1 LSNRMSRVDS
11 KSPSIAFNSDS
22 ESDSDDDEPVQAQ
35 ILAPTPTIM
44 ERVKS
49 ANDELIS
56 LPSPPPSRAS
66 RIGFRDE
73 NDVIEFKDDSGSDK
87 QSKTPL
93 PVSPLVRE
101 QNLVQDNVEQ
111 EEYEDDF
118 EKEEE
123 NVLESSNDDKKL
135 GSTSENVPA
144 ASKADGATAGDEQPL
159 EAETTNKG
167 DFIEQAGSET
177 IMVEQNGRISLQG
190 SPEGD
195 DESNAE
201 SFDQSQTQSRRS
213 RTDVNPDYKSPYG
226 LTDAQKKMGRQRQ
239 AAKLKR
245 LKAEEDLKQTELEEK
260 MEENESS
267 YAAWIQRK
275 KEEQKSARREHRK
288 QKLNSSK
295 MMADQ
300 PSAEER
306 DEVWK
311 EWLQNK
317 NRQNRQ
323 QRIMQHQMEIEKMEG
338 LYVRSRQEND
348 KAFKKWKK
356 KKAQEMQ
363 EAQIRHWE
371 QVQISKAELRAIRQN
386 QKQAA
391 ILNAARVASALEFL

>member
-1 LSNRMSRVDS
+1 MSRIDS
-11 KSPSIAFNSDS
+11 KSPSIAFN
-22 ESDSDDDEPVQAQ
+22 
-35 ILAPTPTIM
+35 
-44 ERVKS
+44 
-49 ANDELIS
+49 
-56 LPSPPPSRAS
+56 
-66 RIGFRDE
+66 
-73 NDVIEFKDDSGSDK
+73 SDK

-101 QNLVQDNVEQ
+101 QNLVQDNGEQ

-123 NVLESSNDDKKL
+123 NVVESSNDDKKVVT
-135 GSTSENVPA
+135 TSENVPA
-144 ASKADGATAGDEQPL
+144 ASTADRATTGDEQPL
-159 EAETTNKG
+159 ETETTNKG

>member
-1 LSNRMSRVDS
+1 
-11 KSPSIAFNSDS
+11 
-22 ESDSDDDEPVQAQ
+22 
-35 ILAPTPTIM
+35 M

-87 QSKTPL
+87 QSKTPH

-101 QNLVQDNVEQ
+101 HNLVQDNVEQ

-118 EKEEE
+118 EKDEE
-123 NVLESSNDDKKL
+123 NVVESSNDDKKI
-135 GSTSENVPA
+135 GTTSENVPA
-144 ASKADGATAGDEQPL
+144 VSTVDRATTGDEQPL

-167 DFIEQAGSET
+167 DFIEQAGNET

-260 MEENESS
+260 MVSL
-267 YAAWIQRK
+267 K
-275 KEEQKSARREHRK
+275 
-288 QKLNSSK
+288 
-295 MMADQ
+295 
-300 PSAEER
+300 
-306 DEVWK
+306 
-311 EWLQNK
+311 
-317 NRQNRQ
+317 
-323 QRIMQHQMEIEKMEG
+323 G
-338 LYVRSRQEND
+338 LPTN
-348 KAFKKWKK
+348 
-356 KKAQEMQ
+356 
-363 EAQIRHWE
+363 
-371 QVQISKAELRAIRQN
+371 
-386 QKQAA
+386 
-391 ILNAARVASALEFL
+391 

>member
-1 LSNRMSRVDS
+1 LSNRMSRIDS

-123 NVLESSNDDKKL
+123 NVVESSNDDKKVVT
-135 GSTSENVPA
+135 TSENVPA
-144 ASKADGATAGDEQPL
+144 ASTADRATTGDEQPL
-159 EAETTNKG
+159 ETETTNKG

-201 SFDQSQTQSRRS
+201 SFNQSQTQSRRS

-275 KEEQKSARREHRK
+275 KEEQKSVRREHRK

-311 EWLQNK
+311 EWLQHK

-391 ILNAARVASALEFL
+391 ILNTARVASALEFL